1 MYSQESCIFID
12 ILCIFNGD
20 IQHLNLLTTIIKLSK
35 KKKKNPHWYKLHPNK
50 EFSNLKIWNQDISN
64 SLIQNPN
71 SSIQNPT
78 GVILNF

>member
-1 MYSQESCIFID
+1 
-12 ILCIFNGD
+12 
-20 IQHLNLLTTIIKLSK
+20 
-35 KKKKNPHWYKLHPNK
+35 LHPNK

-78 GVILNF
+78 WVILNF